1 MTRKSLLF
9 MFILLICVLAACNGT
24 AETETEDEELKSL
37 DVEFDVPEQAA
48 AGETIELNAIVTY
61 GDEEVIDADE
71 VKFEY
76 WEKGNEE
83 DSIKVDATN
92 NGDGTY
98 STEVSFD
105 HDGVYE
111 MYAHTSARAIH
122 TMPKKSITI
131 GEGASADQGEENHE
145 DDGHHE
151 HSGNNDG
158 FEMDFM
164 EPEGI
169 TVNQEIDLTVHLQMD
184 NEAFENADVRYEIV
198 NDSNSEKHDWVDT
211 EESVPGEYTSP
222 YSFVENGSY
231 TVIIHVEDDE
241 GLHEHQEY
249 KIEVGK

>member
-1 MTRKSLLF
+1 
-9 MFILLICVLAACNGT
+9 MFILLIGVLAACNGT
-24 AETETEDEELKSL
+24 AETENEDEELKSL
-37 DVEFDVPEQAA
+37 DVEFEVPEQAD
-48 AGETIELNAIVTY
+48 AGEIIELNAIVTY
-61 GDEEVIDADE
+61 GDEEVTDADE

-76 WEKGNEE
+76 WEMGNEE
-83 DSIKVDATN
+83 DSITVDANN

-98 STEVSFD
+98 SAEVSFD

-131 GEGASADQGEENHE
+131 GEGASADQGEENHGE
-145 DDGHHE
+145 SDGHHE

-158 FEMDFM
+158 FGMDFM
-164 EPEGI
+164 EPEEI

-184 NEAFENADVRYEIV
+184 NEAFENANVRYEIV

-211 EESVPGEYTSP
+211 EEAVPGEYTSK
-222 YSFVENGSY
+222 YSFEEDGAY
-231 TVIIHVEDDE
+231 TIIIHVEDDE

-249 KIEVGK
+249 EIVVNE